1 MRKLNELMD
10 LSHKKSLII
19 GGAGH
24 VGQAAAQ
31 ALLELGAR
39 VTLLDRDI
47 EAAMTRANQLH
58 QEYPNG
64 VEAYECDLLD
74 EQSTRHAIKDAIS
87 NLGGL
92 DILIHTAAFIGLSKI
107 EGWNVPFANQQ
118 VPVWDDALRVN
129 LTSAF
134 VAAQESQEALQTSGN
149 GSIVLM
155 GSIYGQVGPDMSL
168 YDNTP
173 LGNPLAYGTSKGG
186 LIQLMR
192 YLASLLAPSIR
203 VNMISPG
210 GIKRGQ
216 PDVFIDRYEQ
226 RTPLKR
232 MAIEEDIKGAIA
244 YLASDLSAYVTGHN
258 LVIDGGWTVW

>member
-1 MRKLNELMD
+1 MRKLSELMD

-31 ALLELGAR
+31 ALIELGAQ
-39 VTLLDRDI
+39 VALLDRDV
-47 EAAMTRANQLH
+47 ESAQKRADQLNQNH
-58 QEYPNG
+58 PNSTH
-64 VEAYECDLLD
+64 AYGCDLLE
-74 EQSTRHAIKDAIS
+74 EQSTRQAIKTAIS

-107 EGWNVPFANQQ
+107 EGWNVPFAQQQ

-134 VAAQESQEALQTSGN
+134 IAAQETQEALSTSGN

-155 GSIYGQVGPDMSL
+155 GSIYGLVGPDMSL
-168 YDNTP
+168 YDNTQ
-173 LGNPLAYGTSKGG
+173 LVNPLAYGASKGG
-186 LIQLMR
+186 LIQLTR
-192 YLASLLAPSIR
+192 YLASLLAPAVR
-203 VNMISPG
+203 VNLISPG

-216 PDVFIDRYEQ
+216 PDIFIDRYEQ

-232 MAIEEDIKGAIA
+232 MAIEEDVKGAIA
-244 YLASDLSAYVTGHN
+244 YLASDLSSYVTGHN

>member
-1 MRKLNELMD
+1 MRKVNELMD
-10 LSHKKSLII
+10 LSHKRSLII

-31 ALLELGAR
+31 ALLELGAQ
-39 VTLLDRDI
+39 VALLDRDL
-47 EAAMTRANQLH
+47 ESAQTQAGQLNQD
-58 QEYPNG
+58 YPNS
-64 VEAYECDLLD
+64 VTAYGCDLLD
-74 EQSTRHAIKDAIS
+74 EQSTRQTIKATLS

-107 EGWNVPFANQQ
+107 EGWAVPFAQQQ

-134 VAAQESQEALQTSGN
+134 IAAQETQEALSASGN

-155 GSIYGQVGPDMSL
+155 GSIYGMIGPDMSL

-173 LGNPLAYGTSKGG
+173 LANPLAYGASKGG
-186 LIQLMR
+186 LLQLTR
-192 YLASLLAPSIR
+192 YLATLLAPTIR
-203 VNMISPG
+203 VNLVSPG

-216 PDVFIDRYEQ
+216 PDIFIDRYEQ

-232 MAIEEDIKGAIA
+232 MAIEEDVKGAIA
-244 YLASDLSAYVTGHN
+244 YLASDLSSYVTGHN